1 MLKFFGLP
9 TLLTEQAVGARK
21 AFLRQLDE
29 NNFGQLLDSNLS
41 FDESLHLSDGV
52 KYRPGRLP
60 ASSAPGDSESF
71 SQFHSPFSGVGR
83 TLTGDGTTVPAQNT
97 EPAPATVLWEGKWC
111 GLDDGLVK
119 VEALDGGKY
128 RAHWNHSG
136 ARSTSDHSAEE
147 ISNSI
152 TAKTTRSSSS
162 SSRSSRSSRSSSSNS
177 NSPATTTL
185 PTNPQSPPPHPPPS
199 TTPSPEVAALQQQV
213 QEQKKQLQRVMAQL
227 AGAGA
232 GAGAEFVSESASG
245 E

>member
-9 TLLTEQAVGARK
+9 TLRTEQTVNARSSL
-21 AFLRQLDE
+21 LRRLNE
-29 NNFGQLLDSNLS
+29 NNFDQILDTPMS
-41 FDESLHLSDGV
+41 FEESLHLGDGV
-52 KYRPGRLP
+52 KYRPGRL
-60 ASSAPGDSESF
+60 SDFSAPCDSNLPPHL
-71 SQFHSPFSGVGR
+71 HSPFSGAGR
-83 TLTGDGTTVPAQNT
+83 TLTGDGTAVPAQNT
-97 EPAPATVLWEGKWC
+97 EPAPATVLWEGKWL
-111 GLDDGLVK
+111 GVEDGLVK

-128 RAHWNHSG
+128 RAYWNHSG
-136 ARSTSDHSAEE
+136 TRSTSDHSAEE
-147 ISNSI
+147 VSNSI
-152 TAKTTRSSSS
+152 TTKTTRSTRSSSS
-162 SSRSSRSSRSSSSNS
+162 RSSSRSSSSNS
-177 NSPATTTL
+177 NSPATTT